1 MADKVRGVVD
11 VIFLIDATGSMGK
24 CIEAGKNNIRS
35 FFKTMTSDEGNGSP
49 VKDWR
54 AKIVGFRDFVDD
66 GPERW
71 LIDNPFTRDVQ
82 TLEEQ
87 LAAIKADSGGD
98 IPESLLDALY
108 KLITV
113 GETGPQEEPDAF
125 RWRPKRA
132 AARVIVIFTDAPYKT
147 PMSIPEAAGLDV
159 EAIFNEIEQKRIILS
174 IFAPDDECYYTLSE
188 APRSE
193 YMKAQGQSLDSLT
206 SDPAAFAKLMKQ
218 LAKSVSQSATV
229 TL

>member
-1 MADKVRGVVD
+1 MAEKVRGVVD
-11 VIFLIDATGSMGK
+11 LVLLLDATGSMGK
-24 CIEAGKNNIRS
+24 CIDAVKNNIRA
-35 FFKTMTSDEGNGSP
+35 FFRTMTSEEGNGSP

-54 AKIVGFRDFVDD
+54 AKVVGFRDYLED

-71 LIDNPFTRDVQ
+71 LIDNPFTRDVSE
-82 TLEEQ
+82 LENQ
-87 LAAIKADSGGD
+87 LTAIRADGGGD

-108 KLITV
+108 KIMTM
-113 GETGPQEEPDAF
+113 GETDIQQEPDPSK
-125 RWRPKRA
+125 WRPKRA

-193 YMKAQGQSLDSLT
+193 YMKAKGDALDSLT
-206 SDPAAFAKLMKQ
+206 SDPAAFSKLMKQ

-229 TL
+229 IL